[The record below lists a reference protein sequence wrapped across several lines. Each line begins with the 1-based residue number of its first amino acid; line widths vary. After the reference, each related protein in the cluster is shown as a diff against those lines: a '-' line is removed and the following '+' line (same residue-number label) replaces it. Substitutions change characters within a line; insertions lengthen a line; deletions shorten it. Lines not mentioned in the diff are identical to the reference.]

1 MKITAQSVLG
11 LLIKMLNA
19 LKNNPSRA
27 PHWRWLRATQIDAGG
42 PKASRL
48 IDGADGF
55 KWIRRVM
62 RLKRRHA
69 LAANNPTAL
78 YALARTDTE
87 LFWAHSI
94 WAEEKA
100 PTRWAIEAYIL
111 AGGDDETIASKT
123 GCEPAVISAYE
134 AVFFNVRDKLHH
146 PNYVVNVVMA
156 DAVTRGLN
164 ERQYDLLW
172 KMFGYQGGVHVL
184 DAMINKFSQIDRPQK
199 AEEVSAFFQ
208 ESAINSMRHKA
219 AVAALTVPINTH
231 TQLPLLD
238 SYVKYVEIE
247 RTTGNTEKAH
257 AGIVQNIGAMLTTLP
272 FKIGAKL
279 DSEGD
284 KMVPFDNS
292 AAELR
297 SDELM
302 IVAAGGKLLNQQAL
316 EDLRFPGE

>member
-1 MKITAQSVLG
+1 
-11 LLIKMLNA
+11 MLHA
-19 LKNNPSRA
+19 LKNNPRRS
-27 PHWRWLRATQIDAGG
+27 PHWRWLRAVEIDAGG
-42 PKASRL
+42 PRASRA

-55 KWIRRVM
+55 QWIRRVM

-69 LAANNPTAL
+69 VAANKLSSL
-78 YALARTDTE
+78 YALARTDTD

-94 WAEEKA
+94 WADEKA

-111 AGGDDETIASKT
+111 AGASDEIIADKT
-123 GCEPAVISAYE
+123 GCEPGVITAYE
-134 AVFFNVRDKLHH
+134 SVFFNVREKLQHS
-146 PNYVVNVVMA
+146 NYIVNVVMSE
-156 DAVTRGLN
+156 AVTRGLN

-184 DAMINKFSQIDRPQK
+184 DAMINKFSTISRPQT
-199 AEEVSAFFQ
+199 ADEVSTFFQ

-247 RTTGNTEKAH
+247 RTTANTEKAH
-257 AGIVQNIGAMLTTLP
+257 AGIVQNIGAMLTALP
-272 FKIGAKL
+272 FKIGTKL

-297 SDELM
+297 GDELM
-302 IVAAGGKLLNQQAL
+302 IVAAGGKLEHQKLL